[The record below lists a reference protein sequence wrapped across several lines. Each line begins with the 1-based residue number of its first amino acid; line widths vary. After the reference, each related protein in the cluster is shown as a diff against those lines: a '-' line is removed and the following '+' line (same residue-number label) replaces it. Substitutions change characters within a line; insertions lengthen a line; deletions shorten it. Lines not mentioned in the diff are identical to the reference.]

1 MKTIRV
7 MRKIVVYIIIL
18 CALSACVTYDR
29 TTEQVAETTLQTA
42 DSLENALQTYAD
54 IVALQYAAETFRAK
68 GQTAKE
74 AKVIYHLGKAYLAEE
89 QDSLAFEC
97 FSQAAN
103 EFLYLSDSIYYPLSV
118 IELSLIAEQQYR
130 EEGNATML
138 QAIRTIHR
146 EVIQTKTANTRK
158 HNVLILL
165 LTIVLVGAGIA
176 VYAVYRSKK
185 TFSKSVKRED
195 LERNIAL
202 VLSQGKIQT
211 ALHWDDYQQ
220 FCSTANAYLYD
231 AVEKLK
237 STQPELSEQDVRFLV
252 LVLLDLPAKEIAD
265 IMNLSQNSISNKK
278 TRTAQKLGTIAA
290 DLREKLISITLKTK
304 EK

>member
-1 MKTIRV
+1 

-18 CALSACVTYDR
+18 CALSACATHDR
-29 TTEQVAETTLQTA
+29 KSELVADATLQTA

-103 EFLYLSDSIYYPLSV
+103 EFLYLSDSIYYPLS
-118 IELSLIAEQQYR
+118 ILELSLIAEQQYR

-138 QAIRTIHR
+138 QAIRTLQR
-146 EVIQTKTANTRK
+146 EVIQTKTENSRK
-158 HNVLILL
+158 RNILILL
-165 LTIVLVGAGIA
+165 LMLVMVGAGIT
-176 VYAVYRSKK
+176 VYTIYRSKK

-237 STQPELSEQDVRFLV
+237 STQPELSEQDIRFCI
-252 LVLLDLPAKEIAD
+252 LVLLDLPAKDIAD
-265 IMNLSQNSISNKK
+265 IMMLSQNSISNKK

>member
-1 MKTIRV
+1 

-18 CALSACVTYDR
+18 CALSACVTHDR
-29 TTEQVAETTLQTA
+29 TTEQVAETTLRTA
-42 DSLENALQTYAD
+42 DSLEYALQTYAD
-54 IVALQYAAETFRAK
+54 IIALQDAAETFRAK

-74 AKVIYHLGKAYLAEE
+74 AKVLYHLGKAYLAGQ

-103 EFLYLSDSIYYPLSV
+103 EFLYLSDSIYYPLS
-118 IELSLIAEQQYR
+118 ILELSLIAERKYR
-130 EEGNATML
+130 EEGNDTML

-158 HNVLILL
+158 RNILIVL
-165 LTIVLVGAGIA
+165 LTFVVVGSGIV
-176 VYAVYRSKK
+176 VYAIYRSKK
-185 TFSKSVKRED
+185 TFTKSVKRED

-202 VLSQGKIQT
+202 VLSQGKLQT
-211 ALHWDDYQQ
+211 ALHWHNYLQ

-231 AVEKLK
+231 AVDKLQAI
-237 STQPELSEQDVRFLV
+237 QPELSEQDVRFLV

-290 DLREKLISITLKTK
+290 NLREKLISITLKTK

>member
-18 CALSACVTYDR
+18 CALSACATHDR
-29 TTEQVAETTLQTA
+29 KSEQVADATLRTA

-54 IVALQYAAETFRAK
+54 IPALQDAAETFRTK

-74 AKVIYHLGKAYLAEE
+74 AKVIYHLGKAYLAGQ
-89 QDSLAFEC
+89 QDSLAFDC

-103 EFLYLSDSIYYPLSV
+103 EFLYLSDSVYYPLSV
-118 IELSLIAEQQYR
+118 IELSLIAERRYR
-130 EEGNATML
+130 EEGDATML
-138 QAIRTIHR
+138 QATRTIHR

-165 LTIVLVGAGIA
+165 LTFLLVGAGIA
-176 VYAVYRSKK
+176 VYAVYRNRKS
-185 TFSKSVKRED
+185 SSQSVKRED

-202 VLSQGKIQT
+202 VLSQGKIQV
-211 ALHWDDYQQ
+211 ALHWDDYKQ
-220 FCSTANAYLYD
+220 FCTTANAYLYD
-231 AVEKLK
+231 AVDKLQAA
-237 STQPELSEQDVRFLV
+237 QPELSEQDIRFCV
-252 LVLLDLPAKEIAD
+252 LVLLDLSAKEIAD
-265 IMNLSQNSISNKK
+265 IMMLSQNSISNKK

>member
-1 MKTIRV
+1 
-7 MRKIVVYIIIL
+7 
-18 CALSACVTYDR
+18 
-29 TTEQVAETTLQTA
+29 LQ
-42 DSLENALQTYAD
+42 D
-54 IVALQYAAETFRAK
+54 AAETFRAK

-89 QDSLAFEC
+89 QDSLAFDC
-97 FSQAAN
+97 FNQAAN
-103 EFLYLSDSIYYPLSV
+103 EFLYLSDSVYYPLSV
-118 IELSLIAEQQYR
+118 IELSLIAERRYR
-130 EEGNATML
+130 EEGDATML

-146 EVIQTKTANTRK
+146 EVIQTKTTNARK

-165 LTIVLVGAGIA
+165 LTLVVVGCGIA
-176 VYAVYRSKK
+176 VYAIYRSNK
-185 TFSKSVKRED
+185 TFTKSVKRED

-202 VLSQGKIQT
+202 VLSQGKLQT

-231 AVEKLK
+231 AVDKLQAA
-237 STQPELSEQDVRFLV
+237 QPELSEQDIRFCV
-252 LVLLDLPAKEIAD
+252 LVLLDLSAKEIAD
-265 IMNLSQNSISNKK
+265 IMMLSQNSISNKK

-290 DLREKLISITLKTK
+290 DLREQLISITLKTK

>member
-1 MKTIRV
+1 
-7 MRKIVVYIIIL
+7 MRKIVVYIIII
-18 CALSACVTYDR
+18 CALYACVTYDR

-42 DSLENALQTYAD
+42 DSIENALQTYAD

-74 AKVIYHLGKAYLAEE
+74 AKVLYHLGKAYLEE
-89 QDSLAFEC
+89 QQDSLAFEC

-103 EFLYLSDSIYYPLSV
+103 EFLYLSDSVYYPLSV
-118 IELSLIAEQQYR
+118 IELSLIAERRYR
-130 EEGNATML
+130 EEGDATML
-138 QAIRTIHR
+138 QATRTIHR

-165 LTIVLVGAGIA
+165 LTIVLVG
-176 VYAVYRSKK
+176 VYRNRKS
-185 TFSKSVKRED
+185 SSQSVKRED

-202 VLSQGKIQT
+202 VLSQGKIQV
-211 ALHWDDYQQ
+211 ALHWDDYKQ

-231 AVEKLK
+231 AVDKLQAA
-237 STQPELSEQDVRFLV
+237 QPELSEQDVRFLV

-290 DLREKLISITLKTK
+290 NLREKLISITLKTK

>member
-1 MKTIRV
+1 

-29 TTEQVAETTLQTA
+29 TTEQVAETTLRTA
-42 DSLENALQTYAD
+42 DSLEYALQTYAD
-54 IVALQYAAETFRAK
+54 IIALQDAAETFRAK

-74 AKVIYHLGKAYLAEE
+74 AKVLYHLGKAYLAGQ

-103 EFLYLSDSIYYPLSV
+103 EFLYLSDSIYFPLS
-118 IELSLIAEQQYR
+118 ILELSLIAERKYR
-130 EEGNATML
+130 EEGDATML

-158 HNVLILL
+158 RNILIILL
-165 LTIVLVGAGIA
+165 TLVVIGAGIA
-176 VYAVYRSKK
+176 VYAIYRSKM
-185 TFSKSVKRED
+185 TFTKSVKRED

-202 VLSQGKIQT
+202 VLSQGNIAT
-211 ALHWDDYQQ
+211 TLHWREYDQ
-220 FCSTANAYLYD
+220 FCKTTNAYLYNI
-231 AVEKLK
+231 VGKLQTEEKQL
-237 STQPELSEQDVRFLV
+237 TEQDVRFLV

-290 DLREKLISITLKTK
+290 NLRETLISITLKTTK
-304 EK
+304 Q

>member
-29 TTEQVAETTLQTA
+29 TTEQVADATLRTA

-74 AKVIYHLGKAYLAEE
+74 AKVLYHLGKAYLEE
-89 QDSLAFEC
+89 QQDSLAFEC

-103 EFLYLSDSIYYPLSV
+103 EFLYLSDSVYYPLSV
-118 IELSLIAEQQYR
+118 IELSLIAECRYR
-130 EEGNATML
+130 EEGDATML
-138 QAIRTIHR
+138 QATRTIHR

-176 VYAVYRSKK
+176 VYAVYHNRKS
-185 TFSKSVKRED
+185 SSQSVKRED

-202 VLSQGKIQT
+202 VLSQGKIQV
-211 ALHWDDYQQ
+211 ALHWDDYKQ
-220 FCSTANAYLYD
+220 FCTTANAYLYD
-231 AVEKLK
+231 AVDKLQAA
-237 STQPELSEQDVRFLV
+237 QPELSEQDVRFLV
-252 LVLLDLPAKEIAD
+252 LVLLDLSAKEIAD
-265 IMNLSQNSISNKK
+265 IMMLSQNSISNKK

>member
-1 MKTIRV
+1 

-29 TTEQVAETTLQTA
+29 TTEQVAETTLQAA

-54 IVALQYAAETFRAK
+54 IIALQDAAETFRAK

-74 AKVIYHLGKAYLAEE
+74 AKVIYHLGKAYLAEQ

-118 IELSLIAEQQYR
+118 LELSLIAERKYR
-130 EEGNATML
+130 EEGDATML

-146 EVIQTKTANTRK
+146 EVIQKKTANTRK
-158 HNVLILL
+158 RNILIILL
-165 LTIVLVGAGIA
+165 TLVVVGFGIA
-176 VYAVYRSKK
+176 VYAIYRSNK
-185 TFSKSVKRED
+185 TFTKSVKRED

-202 VLSQGKIQT
+202 VLSQGKLQT
-211 ALHWDDYQQ
+211 ALHWDDYHQ
-220 FCSTANAYLYD
+220 FCSTADAYLYD
-231 AVEKLK
+231 AVDKLQAI
-237 STQPELSEQDVRFLV
+237 QPDLSEQDIRFCV
-252 LVLLDLPAKEIAD
+252 LVLLDLSAKEIAD
-265 IMNLSQNSISNKK
+265 IMMLSQNSISNKK

>member
-1 MKTIRV
+1 
-7 MRKIVVYIIIL
+7 MRKIVSYIIIL

-54 IVALQYAAETFRAK
+54 IVALQYAAETFHAK

-74 AKVIYHLGKAYLAEE
+74 AKVLYHLGKAYLAGQ
-89 QDSLAFEC
+89 QDSLAFDC

-103 EFLYLSDSIYYPLSV
+103 EFLYLSDSVYYPLSV
-118 IELSLIAEQQYR
+118 IELSLIAERRYR
-130 EEGNATML
+130 EEGDATML
-138 QAIRTIHR
+138 QATRTIHR

-158 HNVLILL
+158 HNVLIIL
-165 LTIVLVGAGIA
+165 LTLVVVGFGIA
-176 VYAVYRSKK
+176 VYAIYRSNK
-185 TFSKSVKRED
+185 TFTKSVKRED

-202 VLSQGKIQT
+202 VLSQGKIQV
-211 ALHWDDYQQ
+211 ALHWDDYKQ

-231 AVEKLK
+231 AVDKLQAI
-237 STQPELSEQDVRFLV
+237 QPELSEQDVRFLV

>member
-74 AKVIYHLGKAYLAEE
+74 AKVLYHLGKAYFAGQ
-89 QDSLAFEC
+89 QDSLAFDC

-103 EFLYLSDSIYYPLSV
+103 EFLYLSDSVYYPLSV
-118 IELSLIAEQQYR
+118 IELSLIAERRYR
-130 EEGNATML
+130 EEGDATML
-138 QAIRTIHR
+138 QATRTIHR

-176 VYAVYRSKK
+176 VYAVYRNRKS
-185 TFSKSVKRED
+185 FSRSVKRED

-202 VLSQGKIQT
+202 VLSQGKIQV
-211 ALHWDDYQQ
+211 ALHWDDYKQ
-220 FCSTANAYLYD
+220 FCTTANAYLYD
-231 AVEKLK
+231 AVDKLQAA
-237 STQPELSEQDVRFLV
+237 QPELSEQDIRFCV
-252 LVLLDLPAKEIAD
+252 LVLLDLSAKEIAD
-265 IMNLSQNSISNKK
+265 IMMLSQNSISNKK

-290 DLREKLISITLKTK
+290 NLREKLISITLKTK

>member
-1 MKTIRV
+1 

-18 CALSACVTYDR
+18 CALSACVTHDR
-29 TTEQVAETTLQTA
+29 TTEQVAETTLRTA
-42 DSLENALQTYAD
+42 DSLEYALQTYAD
-54 IVALQYAAETFRAK
+54 IIALQDAAETFRAK

-74 AKVIYHLGKAYLAEE
+74 AKVLYHLGKAYLAGQ

-103 EFLYLSDSIYYPLSV
+103 EFLYLSDSIYYPLS
-118 IELSLIAEQQYR
+118 ILELSLIAERKYR
-130 EEGNATML
+130 EEGDATML

-158 HNVLILL
+158 RNILIILL
-165 LTIVLVGAGIA
+165 TLVVIGAGIA
-176 VYAVYRSKK
+176 VYAIYRSKM
-185 TFSKSVKRED
+185 TFTKSVKRED

-202 VLSQGKIQT
+202 VLSQGKLQT
-211 ALHWDDYQQ
+211 ALHWHNYLQ

-231 AVEKLK
+231 AVDKLQAI
-237 STQPELSEQDVRFLV
+237 QPELSEQDVRFLV

-290 DLREKLISITLKTK
+290 NLREQLISITLKTK